1 MAKFVAREKRN
12 KKARKR
18 LDAQKRVTW
27 NLSPVTRRVESK
39 KIYNR
44 KRKLHA
50 RYDDPGMGLALFW
63 ISHEAFP
70 KYC

>member
-1 MAKFVAREKRN
+1 MKKVVSRKKLG
-12 KKARKR
+12 KKARKA
-18 LDAQKRVTW
+18 LDTQRRAAWVF
-27 NLSPVTRRVESK
+27 SPVTRKVENR

-44 KRKLHA
+44 KRKPHA
-50 RYDDPGMGLALFW
+50 RIIIPGMGLALFW